1 MICEMSVCCG
11 CGLCVYSCK
20 FQAVC
25 LKEDEE
31 GFLYPWIDK
40 NKCVNCGICQKMCP
54 AINNNLSTEKL
65 LEKERT
71 FAGYNSNL
79 NELLKSSSGGAGHA
93 IACAILRQGG
103 IVFGVRFNE
112 NYRGASYTQ
121 ITTFGELEVLRGSK
135 YIESDRSILFE
146 RIEEAIKTGKKILVI
161 GLPCDIAA
169 VRSLVGVA
177 NNLYTCKLICRS
189 NTSNRVLRQYLEKCE
204 HKEKSSIQRLSL
216 RYKKRN
222 VPMLPTKIKIEYENG
237 NISVEDFTKTD
248 FGKAFQI
255 MARPSCLQCNYKNI
269 DGIADLTIGDFQ
281 GLTGE
286 EEYYNINGVSL
297 ICEHTEKG
305 KELLGL
311 IDNFY
316 LYEVPYKEVM
326 QYNWMIKKSIPKSPF
341 RDEFSY
347 YFRKDNLSVSCC
359 KLRDEQNKILDQI
372 RAEFLSNKYRTA
384 IWGIGDTNKYLFER
398 LQMDKWNIIGV
409 FDSSLLKIGK
419 KFKQWQICDIKSI
432 PAMKDQID
440 VLVVMIPSEE
450 EKKLDLFLNSIGWDK
465 RVIHVGKYKF
475 YRG

>member
-1 MICEMSVCCG
+1 M
-11 CGLCVYSCK
+11 
-20 FQAVC
+20 
-25 LKEDEE
+25 
-31 GFLYPWIDK
+31 
-40 NKCVNCGICQKMCP
+40 
-54 AINNNLSTEKL
+54 
-65 LEKERT
+65 
-71 FAGYNSNL
+71 
-79 NELLKSSSGGAGHA
+79 
-93 IACAILRQGG
+93 
-103 IVFGVRFNE
+103 
-112 NYRGASYTQ
+112 
-121 ITTFGELEVLRGSK
+121 
-135 YIESDRSILFE
+135 
-146 RIEEAIKTGKKILVI
+146 
-161 GLPCDIAA
+161 
-169 VRSLVGVA
+169 
-177 NNLYTCKLICRS
+177 
-189 NTSNRVLRQYLEKCE
+189 
-204 HKEKSSIQRLSL
+204 
-216 RYKKRN
+216 
-222 VPMLPTKIKIEYENG
+222 
-237 NISVEDFTKTD
+237 
-248 FGKAFQI
+248 
-255 MARPSCLQCNYKNI
+255 
-269 DGIADLTIGDFQ
+269 
-281 GLTGE
+281 
-286 EEYYNINGVSL
+286 
-297 ICEHTEKG
+297 
-305 KELLGL
+305 GL

-372 RAEFLSNKYRTA
+372 KAEFLSNKYRTA